1 MMKHLILFGIIIFQA
16 ACVST
21 PTIAKTVDVF
31 KYDGSRQCQ
40 GGNISPETMQAELS
54 GIPVYQ
60 ARKDVQRGVMFPAVC
75 GGGTPHINVYTI
87 AADDLERAKQRGFE
101 PLIQR
106 EWD

>member
-1 MMKHLILFGIIIFQA
+1 MKKTLLLCALCFQA

-21 PTIAKTVDVF
+21 PTATKTVDVF
-31 KYDGSRQCQ
+31 KHDGSRQCQ
-40 GGNISPETMQAELS
+40 GGGISPETMQTQLS
-54 GIPVYQ
+54 GIQVYQ

-87 AADDLERAKQRGFE
+87 AADDLERAKQRGFA
-101 PLIQR
+101 PLVQR